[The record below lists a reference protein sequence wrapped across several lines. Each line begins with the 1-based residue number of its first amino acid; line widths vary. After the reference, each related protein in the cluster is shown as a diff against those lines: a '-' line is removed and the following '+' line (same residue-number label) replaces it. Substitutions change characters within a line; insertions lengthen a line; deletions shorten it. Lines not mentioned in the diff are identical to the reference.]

1 MTATPAWELKMSN
14 TIGGD
19 RRSDKRYSLRLDV
32 RWKLIRRRKVLESGQ
47 GTTIDLSS
55 GGILLE
61 AGRPLPS
68 GLNLELA
75 IAWPVM
81 LRNTAPLQLVAAG
94 RITRVNG
101 NRVAIR
107 MVQHDFRTGTI
118 QADRRQPP
126 GAPANKIVPFFSGR
140 TPRIV

>member
-1 MTATPAWELKMSN
+1 MTATAAWEMKMSN

-19 RRSDKRYSLRLDV
+19 RRSDKRYSLQLDV
-32 RWKLIRRRKVLESGQ
+32 RWKLIRRRKVLETGH

-61 AGRPLPS
+61 ADRPLPN

-75 IAWPVM
+75 ISWPVM
-81 LRNTAPLQLVAAG
+81 LRNTAALQLVAIG

-107 MVQHDFRTGTI
+107 MVQHDFRTAGVHPEHPK
-118 QADRRQPP
+118 AL
-126 GAPANKIVPFFSGR
+126 APAQKPPRFFSGR
-140 TPRIV
+140 ARLM

>member
-1 MTATPAWELKMSN
+1 MTATAAWEMKMSN

-19 RRSDKRYSLRLDV
+19 RRSDKRYSLQLDV
-32 RWKLIRRRKVLESGQ
+32 RWKLIRRRKVLEAGH

-61 AGRPLPS
+61 VDRPLPD

-75 IAWPVM
+75 ISWPVM
-81 LRNTAPLQLVAAG
+81 LRGTAPLQLVAIG

-101 NRVAIR
+101 YRVAIR
-107 MVQHDFRTGTI
+107 LVQHDFRTVGVHP
-118 QADRRQPP
+118 DHRQPLAP
-126 GAPANKIVPFFSGR
+126 PANNTVPFFSGR
-140 TPRIV
+140 TRRVV